1 MCSDL
6 ADQCLRLSCE
16 LEEIRKQ
23 NAGLQAKL
31 DQKFTL
37 EEFTTWKL
45 EISVCSGRMKRL
57 QRKFDT
63 FVQEYSMD
71 KTNRALERTEHV
83 FIKQHNESLQKQL
96 SDKTKAFEESALLAR
111 TLKNQLDSANR
122 KVKSL
127 QKSDAE
133 LCQARSDLERYK
145 KFLKDESSEKEALK
159 KLVEEANARTEKA
172 ETELNKVRSIITNI
186 GKEPLNIYTHREKGN
201 NWWTK

>member
-111 TLKNQLDSANR
+111 TLKNQLDSANE

-145 KFLKDESSEKEALK
+145 EFLKDESSEKEALK

-201 NWWTK
+201 DWWTK